1 MAEAHRNID
10 IGKER
15 GMSLTYI
22 LSHDLLPMSLL
33 FDGDLLVH
41 VSKSK
46 LVEEIETGLKLTK
59 WGHPSDYTTHLIV
72 DFMSKIRQMPLA
84 QFPTLGSII
93 QATI

>member
-1 MAEAHRNID
+1 MKEQKEVIAKYVAQAHRNID

-22 LSHDLLPMSLL
+22 LSHDLFPMSLL

-46 LVEEIETGLKLTK
+46 LVEEIETGLKLS
-59 WGHPSDYTTHLIV
+59 GV
-72 DFMSKIRQMPLA
+72 VPL
-84 QFPTLGSII
+84 II
-93 QATI
+93 QLM